1 MKFIKLIFAILTIIS
16 FSCNSA
22 KEARKDY
29 SKIISR
35 EFLNSDSLSIVIN
48 YKGAEGC
55 LGHFRG
61 RISVEASDKKF
72 YFTHVHYGD
81 TGKTEVFLGENEN
94 IIEIIEQFE
103 KNSKK
108 STKMCGGIAGGTGY
122 YFNMCINNLEET
134 EFSYC
139 QSEYDGL
146 TYLLSSM
153 RKLKTKE
160 IYKSVY

>member
-1 MKFIKLIFAILTIIS
+1 MKSINLIITVLTMLL
-16 FSCNSA
+16 FSCNST
-22 KEARKDY
+22 KEARNDY

-35 EFLNSDSLSIVIN
+35 EFMNSDSLNININ
-48 YKGAEGC
+48 YRGAEGC

-61 RISVEASDKKF
+61 RIEIK
-72 YFTHVHYGD
+72 TYGD
-81 TGKTEVFLGENEN
+81 KFHIAHRYLGDEVTMEVFEGKNEN
-94 IIEIIEQFE
+94 IIKIIEQFE
-103 KNSKK
+103 MNSKK

-146 TYLLSSM
+146 AYLLSSM

-160 IYKSVY
+160 I